1 MIENIIIRQETKLD
15 YIQVFEL
22 IKNTFKNA
30 ERSDG
35 NEHYLVERLR
45 KSESFIPELSLVAE
59 YNKKIIGH
67 VLFTEVKV
75 GNTTQLALA
84 PLTVL
89 TDFQRRGI
97 GKTLIKEGHRIAKNI
112 GYEYSILLGHTSYY
126 PRFGYIPA
134 IKFGIQCP
142 FDVPS
147 EFFMALNLQGKSTML
162 NAIVEYPPE
171 FFE

>member
-35 NEHYLVERLR
+35 NEYYLVERLR

-67 VLFTEVKV
+67 ILFTEVKV

-97 GKTLIKEGHRIAKNI
+97 GKTLIKEAHRIAKNI
-112 GYEYSILLGHTSYY
+112 GYEYSILLGHMSYY

>member
-1 MIENIIIRQETKLD
+1 M
-15 YIQVFEL
+15 
-22 IKNTFKNA
+22 
-30 ERSDG
+30 
-35 NEHYLVERLR
+35 
-45 KSESFIPELSLVAE
+45 
-59 YNKKIIGH
+59 
-67 VLFTEVKV
+67 
-75 GNTTQLALA
+75 
-84 PLTVL
+84 
-89 TDFQRRGI
+89 
-97 GKTLIKEGHRIAKNI
+97 
-112 GYEYSILLGHTSYY
+112 SYY

>member
-30 ERSDG
+30 EHSDG

-45 KSESFIPELSLVAE
+45 KSASFIPELSLVAE

-67 VLFTEVKV
+67 ILFTEVKV

-97 GKTLIKEGHRIAKNI
+97 GKTLIKEAHRIAKNI
-112 GYEYSILLGHTSYY
+112 GYEYSILLGHMSYY

>member
-30 ERSDG
+30 EHSDG

-67 VLFTEVKV
+67 ILFTEVKV

-97 GKTLIKEGHRIAKNI
+97 GKTLIKEAHRIAKNI
-112 GYEYSILLGHTSYY
+112 GYEYSILLGYMSYY

>member
-45 KSESFIPELSLVAE
+45 KSASFIPELSLVAE

-67 VLFTEVKV
+67 ILFTEVKV

-97 GKTLIKEGHRIAKNI
+97 GKTLIKEAHRIAKNI
-112 GYEYSILLGHTSYY
+112 GYEYSILLGHMSYY

>member
-30 ERSDG
+30 EHSDG
-35 NEHYLVERLR
+35 NEHYLVKRLR

-126 PRFGYIPA
+126 PRFGYIQA

>member
-30 ERSDG
+30 EHSDG

-67 VLFTEVKV
+67 ILFTEVKV

-97 GKTLIKEGHRIAKNI
+97 GKTLLKKDTESRK
-112 GYEYSILLGHTSYY
+112 ILVMNTQFFLGIRLIIHVLAM
-126 PRFGYIPA
+126 F
-134 IKFGIQCP
+134 Q
-142 FDVPS
+142 
-147 EFFMALNLQGKSTML
+147 L
-162 NAIVEYPPE
+162 
-171 FFE
+171 